1 MAFELYLHFLM
12 VIFIKSVKLWDKV
25 LLSGLKRMFRG
36 IHQVSVD
43 AKGRMSLPARLRDE
57 FSQYDEEAVV
67 ITIDPATRCLLMYPL
82 PEWEVIQERLDKLPS
97 FNAQARR
104 LQRLLVGHATDL
116 EIDKAGR
123 VLLPAPLREFAQLD
137 KKVTLLGQGKK
148 LEIWSQEE
156 WESQREDYLV
166 DGMQD
171 VEQFEELMDIS
182 L

>member
-1 MAFELYLHFLM
+1 
-12 VIFIKSVKLWDKV
+12 
-25 LLSGLKRMFRG
+25 MFRG

-57 FSQYDEEAVV
+57 FLQYEDETVV
-67 ITIDPATRCLLMYPL
+67 VTIDPATRCLLMYPL
-82 PEWEVIQERLDKLPS
+82 SEWEVIQVKLDKLPS
-97 FNAQARR
+97 FQVQARR

-116 EIDKAGR
+116 DIDKAGR
-123 VLLPAPLREFAQLD
+123 VLLPAPLREFARLD

-148 LEIWSQEE
+148 IEIWSQEE
-156 WESQREDYLV
+156 WDAQREEYLL

-171 VEQFEELMDIS
+171 PAQFEDLMDIS